1 MYIIWMMLG
10 VTIPLFGVM
19 LWGWWHN
26 RQVDKYEEWKKHND
40 QLHPQGVDE

>member
-1 MYIIWMMLG
+1 MMLG
-10 VTIPLFGVM
+10 ISIPILGVM

-26 RQVDKYEEWKKHND
+26 RQVDKYEEWKKRNN